1 MLPDSCPRN
10 FPPVAWMDD
19 EALARTLETRETT
32 YFSRSR
38 GEQWIKGAASGPTQ
52 HVHSVRID
60 CDGLLEPE
68 G

>member
-1 MLPDSCPRN
+1 
-10 FPPVAWMDD
+10 MDD